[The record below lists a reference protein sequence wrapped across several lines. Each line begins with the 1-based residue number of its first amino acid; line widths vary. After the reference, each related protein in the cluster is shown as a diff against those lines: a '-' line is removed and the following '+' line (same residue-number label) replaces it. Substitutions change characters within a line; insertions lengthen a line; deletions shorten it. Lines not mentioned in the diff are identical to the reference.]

1 MTFDERI
8 RKAINETKT
17 ECHYNPKAFIQMV
30 DEYGALDAVKRLLI
44 SKQKITDGLIKLYEL
59 RRLDL
64 CFERII
70 FEPEWHDLFTTAE
83 LTEAKNR
90 LKTLGYDVSKL
101 SVEKLNNDNQLS
113 NKLTYWILPCNDEN
127 YDIEKAYLEHHTLD
141 WYQTTKKIKIDD
153 IVYIYKTAP
162 HQIIRFKCIV
172 TAVNKKSAN
181 RKDVDC
187 YKDSSPFENK
197 DCYMTLKFL
206 FRIEEVF
213 PIMQKLKDIG
223 ITFVRQI
230 TELSEN
236 AINYIEECE
245 KADRNAQRFDGQKPS
260 DLPHNHWSI
269 TGFDKEELQEKE
281 ENEANSLDD
290 SELFEKAKEHGN
302 SKPKGRISTTFSYVR
317 DTYIAEASK
326 RRAKGVCQ
334 LCGHPAPFNDKKGN
348 PYLESHHIIWLSEG
362 GADTLENI
370 AALCPNCH
378 RKMHIVNDIK
388 DVKKLQDLNRNTIC
402 SR

>member
-101 SVEKLNNDNQLS
+101 SVEKLNNNNQIS
-113 NKLTYWILPCNDEN
+113 NKTTYWILPCNDEN
-127 YDIEKAYLEHHTLD
+127 YDIEKAYLEYHTLD
-141 WYQTTKKIKIDD
+141 WHQTTKKIKIDD

-213 PIMQKLKDIG
+213 PTMQKLKDVG

-230 TELSEN
+230 RVILKS
-236 AINYIEECE
+236 C
-245 KADRNAQRFDGQKPS
+245 G
-260 DLPHNHWSI
+260 L
-269 TGFDKEELQEKE
+269 
-281 ENEANSLDD
+281 
-290 SELFEKAKEHGN
+290 AK
-302 SKPKGRISTTFSYVR
+302 V
-317 DTYIAEASK
+317 
-326 RRAKGVCQ
+326 V
-334 LCGHPAPFNDKKGN
+334 
-348 PYLESHHIIWLSEG
+348 
-362 GADTLENI
+362 
-370 AALCPNCH
+370 
-378 RKMHIVNDIK
+378 
-388 DVKKLQDLNRNTIC
+388 
-402 SR
+402 